1 MEQDR
6 EVEDAADLR
15 QAEDIQAKRVNQ
27 GTTHRNGTKCCSVP
41 NRLFRD
47 KALKHG
53 GFRADLERDN
63 NFFLIE
69 QINGVFERNQVR
81 ETHVYTR
88 VRVFLCCCSRAED
101 I

>member
-1 MEQDR
+1 MASR
-6 EVEDAADLR
+6 GYTDA
-15 QAEDIQAKRVNQ
+15 KNNG
-27 GTTHRNGTKCCSVP
+27 GTAGRNGTVFCSVP
-41 NRLFRD
+41 NRLFCE
-47 KALKHG
+47 KALLQG
-53 GFRADLERDN
+53 RFAREMERDN

-88 VRVFLCCCSRAED
+88 VRVFLCCCSVAED